1 MEVVSPGQGI
11 NGHGP
16 SSPKSATID
25 PDLIVRHLAELL
37 EVTLGATTED
47 LEGKDSILSTAR
59 RRDTVQRCTRFAS
72 ESQVALYVQK
82 SFIARASVNGD
93 LNTHAS
99 LGICLCKSGG
109 RYSVLNSLQNLEPH
123 TTSICSHRRY
133 PFHLQQWRPSPCLSD
148 PNRSTPTFLSQASY
162 K

>member
-47 LEGKDSILSTAR
+47 LERKDSILSTAR

-82 SFIARASVNGD
+82 SFISRASANGD
-93 LNTHAS
+93 LNTQAP
-99 LGICLCKSGG
+99 LGSFLCKS
-109 RYSVLNSLQNLEPH
+109 
-123 TTSICSHRRY
+123 
-133 PFHLQQWRPSPCLSD
+133 D
-148 PNRSTPTFLSQASY
+148 A
-162 K
+162 